1 MTGMKRKSEDIH
13 ASFAKNDLP
22 QIPKRGGEAAVDVDV
37 EGGKI
42 MPNHDNRKEDDRG
55 REHDSDETKKEQTI
69 DGLFQRVTVVDGL
82 GNAPNDFQ
90 AELLQLIYNNGGDI
104 TPSFIE

>member
-42 MPNHDNRKEDDRG
+42 MPFITTTEKKTTEEENARSRPKTRLERARCAFG
-55 REHDSDETKKEQTI
+55 R
-69 DGLFQRVTVVDGL
+69 
-82 GNAPNDFQ
+82 
-90 AELLQLIYNNGGDI
+90 
-104 TPSFIE
+104 